1 MCTSIKLELEPR
13 LSDVDIRVVDRIG
26 SVLIA
31 IQHAYRSEDFST
43 SMIFIGIL
51 GEASIKKKKNPTYHI
66 LYFLIVSLCSSWKNE
81 GSESGTVS
89 QGVADV
95 FLN

>member
-51 GEASIKKKKNPTYHI
+51 GEASIKKKKKKESDIPHFVLFNSLSVFI
-66 LYFLIVSLCSSWKNE
+66 LKK
-81 GSESGTVS
+81 
-89 QGVADV
+89 
-95 FLN
+95 